1 MRKSGAP
8 MRRMAITAILLAS
21 LFGFVSTSAEDEPLQ
36 GFTRANSATERDWES
51 KFRAIPS
58 PDNQR
63 EYMRRL
69 SARPH
74 NVGTAYDKENAEWIL
89 SKFKEWGWDAKI
101 ETFNVLYPTPKERV
115 LEMVAPTHFTAR
127 LQEPPL
133 PEDPTSNQ
141 QSEQLPSY
149 NAYSIDGDVTA
160 PLVFVNY
167 GLPRDY
173 EELERLG
180 VSVKGAIVIAKYG
193 NSWRGIKP
201 KVAAEHGA
209 IGCLIYSD
217 PADDGYSVDN
227 VFPQG
232 PMRPSDGVQ
241 RGSVLDFP
249 ATSPGDPLTPGVG
262 ATAGAK
268 RLAIKDAQGL
278 TKIPVLPI
286 SYSDAQP
293 LLAALDG
300 PMAPREWRGGLPI
313 SYHLGPG
320 KAKVHLKVNF
330 NWDMKDIYD
339 VIARIPGAQ
348 TPDQWIIRG
357 NHHDAW
363 VNGAQDPT
371 SGQVALL
378 EEARAIGELVKQGWK
393 PKRTIIYCAWDAE
406 EPMLLGSTEWVEE
419 HDKELAQHAVAYINS
434 DSTGRGYLQV
444 DGSHTLEHLVNDVAR
459 EIQDPE
465 TKLSIERRAV
475 LHGIALAKSEDDR
488 KELRQR
494 ADLRIEALGS
504 GSDYTAFIDHLGIA
518 SMDVRFGGEDTSAG
532 IYHSAYDDFYWFT
545 HFADT
550 DFAYGRALS
559 QTAGTIVLR
568 LADADL
574 LPFEFADLADTIHL
588 YQKQLEKLAADERA
602 EIIERNK
609 EIEEDVFAASNDPR
623 RPRKAPARLDV
634 PPYLNFTPLGN
645 ASDKLSHSAERYQ
658 AALKKAWPAGVPAAT
673 LQDLNQKLMESE
685 RHLASSDGLL
695 RRPWYKH
702 MLYAPGL
709 YTGYGVKTLP
719 GVREAIEEKLWAEAD
734 SEILRV
740 AKVLDSESTLINS
753 AAAELEQAAR

>member
-1 MRKSGAP
+1 
-8 MRRMAITAILLAS
+8 MRRMAMMGILLVFV
-21 LFGFVSTSAEDEPLQ
+21 FGLVSTGAEDEPLQ
-36 GFTRANSATERDWES
+36 GFTRANSATERDWEA

-74 NVGTAYDKENAEWIL
+74 NVGSAYDKENAEWIL
-89 SKFKEWGWDAKI
+89 SKYKEWGWDAKI
-101 ETFNVLYPTPKERV
+101 ETFTVLYPTPKERV
-115 LEMVAPTHFTAR
+115 LEMLAPTRFTAK

-133 PEDPTSNQ
+133 SVDPTSNQ
-141 QSEQLPSY
+141 QNEQLPSY

-167 GLPRDY
+167 GLPKDY
-173 EELERLG
+173 EQLERLG

-217 PADDGYSVDN
+217 PADDGYTVDN

-249 ATSPGDPLTPGVG
+249 SSSPGDPLTPGVG

-268 RLAIKDAQGL
+268 RLAIKDAPGL
-278 TKIPVLPI
+278 TKIPDLPI

-293 LLAALDG
+293 LLAAMEG
-300 PMAPREWRGGLPI
+300 PMAPKEWRGALPI
-313 SYHLGPG
+313 TYHIGPG
-320 KAKVHLKVNF
+320 KTKVHLKVNF
-330 NWDMKDIYD
+330 NWDMKEIYD

-348 TPDQWIIRG
+348 SPDEWVIRG

-378 EEARAIGELVKQGWK
+378 EEARAIGELIKQGWR
-393 PKRTIIYCAWDAE
+393 PKRTLIYCSWDAE

-419 HDKELAQHAVAYINS
+419 HNKELAHHAVAYINS
-434 DSTGRGYLQV
+434 DGNGRGYLEV
-444 DGSHTLEHLVNDVAR
+444 EGSHTLEHLVNDVAR
-459 EIQDPE
+459 DIQDPE
-465 TKLSIERRAV
+465 TKLAVSRRAQ
-475 LHGIALAKSEDDR
+475 LRDIEQARTEDDR

-494 ADLRIEALGS
+494 PDLRIEALGS
-504 GSDYTAFIDHLGIA
+504 GSDYTAFLDHIGVA
-518 SMDVRFGGEDTSAG
+518 SLNVGYGGEDTSG

-550 DFAYGRALS
+550 DFVYGRALS
-559 QTAGTIVLR
+559 QTVGTAAMR

-574 LPFEFADLADTIHL
+574 LPFEFTDLADTIHL
-588 YQKQLEKLAADERA
+588 YQKQLKQLAENERA
-602 EIIERNK
+602 ELIERNK
-609 EIEEDVFAASNDPR
+609 EIEEGLFTATDDPR
-623 RPRKAPARLDV
+623 RPKVPPAHVDV
-634 PPYLNFTPLGN
+634 PPFLNFAPLDN
-645 ASDKLSHSAERYQ
+645 AADTLTHSAERYQ

-673 LQDLNQKLMESE
+673 LQDLNHKMMESE
-685 RHLASSDGLL
+685 RRLTTPEGVL
-695 RRPWYKH
+695 RRTWYKH
-702 MLYAPGL
+702 MLYAPGV
-709 YTGYGVKTLP
+709 YSGYGVKTLP
-719 GVREAIEEKLWAEAD
+719 GIREAIEERFWTEAN
-734 SEILRV
+734 SEIVRV
-740 AKVLDSESTLINS
+740 GTVLDNESALINA

>member
-1 MRKSGAP
+1 
-8 MRRMAITAILLAS
+8 MRRMATIGILFAS
-21 LFGFVSTSAEDEPLQ
+21 LFCLVTTPAEDEPLQ
-36 GFTRANSATERDWES
+36 GFTRANSATEREWES

-115 LEMVAPTHFTAR
+115 LEMVAPTHFTAK

-133 PEDPTSNQ
+133 PEDPSSNQ

-300 PMAPREWRGGLPI
+300 SMAPREWRGGLPI

-475 LHGIALAKSEDDR
+475 LHKIELAKSEDER

-494 ADLRIEALGS
+494 TDLRIEALGS

-545 HFADT
+545 HFSDT

-588 YQKQLEKLAADERA
+588 YQRQLEKLAADERA

-623 RPRKAPARLDV
+623 RPRKAPARVDV

-645 ASDKLSHSAERYQ
+645 ASDELSHSAERYQ

-685 RHLASSDGLL
+685 RHLTSSDGLL

-753 AAAELEQAAR
+753 AATELEQAAR

>member
-1 MRKSGAP
+1 
-8 MRRMAITAILLAS
+8 MAITAILFAS

-36 GFTRANSATERDWES
+36 GFTRAHSATERDWES

-115 LEMVAPTHFTAR
+115 LEMIAPTHFTAK

-133 PEDPTSNQ
+133 SEDPSSNQ

-300 PMAPREWRGGLPI
+300 SMAPREWRGGLPI

-459 EIQDPE
+459 DIQDPE

-475 LHGIALAKSEDDR
+475 LHGIALAKSEDER

-494 ADLRIEALGS
+494 PDLRIEALGS

-550 DFAYGRALS
+550 DFVYGRALS

-623 RPRKAPARLDV
+623 RPRKAPARVDV

-645 ASDKLSHSAERYQ
+645 ASDELSHSAERYQ

-685 RHLASSDGLL
+685 RHLTSSDGLL

-734 SEILRV
+734 SEILRA

>member
-36 GFTRANSATERDWES
+36 GFTRANSATEREWES

-74 NVGTAYDKENAEWIL
+74 NVGTAYDKENADWIL

-115 LEMVAPTHFTAR
+115 LEMVAPTHFTAK

-133 PEDPTSNQ
+133 PEDPSSNQ

-300 PMAPREWRGGLPI
+300 SMAPREWRGGLPI

-330 NWDMKDIYD
+330 NWDMKDIYN

-475 LHGIALAKSEDDR
+475 LHKIELAKSEDER

-494 ADLRIEALGS
+494 TDLRIEALGS

-545 HFADT
+545 HFSDT

-588 YQKQLEKLAADERA
+588 YQRQLEKLAADERA

-609 EIEEDVFAASNDPR
+609 EIEEDVFTASNDPR
-623 RPRKAPARLDV
+623 RPRKAPARVDV

-645 ASDKLSHSAERYQ
+645 ASDELSHSAERYQ

-685 RHLASSDGLL
+685 RHLTSSDGLL

-719 GVREAIEEKLWAEAD
+719 GVREAIEEKLWVEAD

-753 AAAELEQAAR
+753 AATELEQAAR